1 MAKINETELKARVA
15 RLNQKLDEVFPLI
28 PLALGAAGGYVAA
41 NKNANA
47 AQAPV
52 QDANVAPPA
61 PVEVKPD
68 ATKLAR
74 LKELLAKAGIDTTPV
89 APTNYLNPPG
99 TAPLKLGSNLQNTPT
114 LTPKTNEGFARD
126 SLLEKL
132 RLIESVQLNEALSAE
147 EYKEMMRLASDL
159 SVEFPNNTEIQ
170 TLNQQAQGLPP
181 QWSSTPVTEPVT
193 EPVKTVAK
201 KTWAKGV
208 LGAGMS
214 GPEVKA
220 LQGKLI
226 AAGYLPAGADD
237 GAYGKNTRD
246 AVIALQTDL
255 GVTKDGAYG
264 PATKSAFDAKPD
276 TKKGGAETPPVKTET
291 PPVKTETPPVKTETP
306 PVKTETPPVK
316 TETPPVKTE
325 VKPSGESLVPNTAS
339 VIIDGKSVPVTT
351 ADKNGKTIK
360 YKIGTWIDAVNA
372 GTRKIDDVPPMY
384 RDIVKQAIAVK
395 ESVSYGEDQTL
406 ARIVSLAR
414 F

>member
-291 PPVKTETPPVKTETP
+291 PPVKTE
-306 PVKTETPPVK
+306 
-316 TETPPVKTE
+316 

>member
-15 RLNQKLDEVFPLI
+15 KLNQKLDEIAPLI
-28 PLALGAAGGYVAA
+28 PLALGAAGGYFAA

-47 AQAPV
+47 TPAPV
-52 QDANVAPPA
+52 QGANVAPPV

-74 LKELLAKAGIDTTPV
+74 LKELLAKAGVDTTPV
-89 APTNYLNPPG
+89 APTNYLTTPG
-99 TAPLKLGSNLQNTPT
+99 TAPFKLGSNLQNTTT

-159 SVEFPNNTEIQ
+159 SVDFPNNKEIQ
-170 TLNQQAQGLPP
+170 ALNQQAQGLPP
-181 QWSSTPVTEPVT
+181 QWSSARINSRPDPVIEPVKTVAKVTEPVT

-276 TKKGGAETPPVKTET
+276 TKKGGAETPPAKTET
-291 PPVKTETPPVKTETP
+291 PPAPPVADPKNDAKWMATN
-306 PVKTETPPVK
+306 
-316 TETPPVKTE
+316 
-325 VKPSGESLVPNTAS
+325 KPN
-339 VIIDGKSVPVTT
+339 ID
-351 ADKNGKTIK
+351 
-360 YKIGTWIDAVNA
+360 TWIA
-372 GTRKIDDVPPMY
+372 
-384 RDIVKQAIAVK
+384 AVK
-395 ESVSYGEDQTL
+395 GGKKTMDQVPAPYKFYVQQGTAVRESVSYSEDQSL

>member
-1 MAKINETELKARVA
+1 MAKINESDLKARVA
-15 RLNQKLDEVFPLI
+15 RLNQKIDEIAPLI
-28 PLALGAAGGYVAA
+28 PLALGGIGGYFAGQ
-41 NKNANA
+41 KNANA

-52 QDANVAPPA
+52 QDANVAPAPA

-89 APTNYLNPPG
+89 TPTNYLNPPG
-99 TAPLKLGSNLQNTPT
+99 SAPFKLGSNLQNTPT

-126 SLLEKL
+126 TLLEKL
-132 RLIESVQLNEALSAE
+132 RLIESTQLNEDLSAE
-147 EYKEMMRLASDL
+147 EYKEMMRLAAELATD
-159 SVEFPNNTEIQ
+159 FPNNKEAQ
-170 TLNQQAQGLPP
+170 TLLQQAQSLPP
-181 QWSSTPVTEPVT
+181 KWSSDAQATVDPVVTSTPEKP
-193 EPVKTVAK
+193 K

-220 LQGKLI
+220 LQAKLI

-255 GVTKDGAYG
+255 GVAKDGAYG
-264 PATKSAFDAKPD
+264 PATKAAFDAKPD
-276 TKKGGAETPPVKTET
+276 TKKGGAEAPKEEPAKVEPAKVEPAKVEPAKVEPAKVEPAKVEPPPAPVADPKNDAKWMSVNQKNIDSWVAAVK
-291 PPVKTETPPVKTETP
+291 
-306 PVKTETPPVK
+306 
-316 TETPPVKTE
+316 
-325 VKPSGESLVPNTAS
+325 
-339 VIIDGKSVPVTT
+339 
-351 ADKNGKTIK
+351 
-360 YKIGTWIDAVNA
+360 A
-372 GTRKIDDVPPMY
+372 GTKTLEQVPAPY
-384 RDIVKQAIAVK
+384 KFYVQQATAVK
-395 ESVSYGEDQTL
+395 ESVSYGEDQAL